1 LVFRDLALDRERLLQ
16 ESFARR
22 PDLRAAEAGREKARA
37 DLDLARA
44 NAWWDIAPQV
54 QYQRIGQDHTFGVG
68 LSIPLRVFDRNQGEI
83 ARTRAEVA
91 RADQVRDAMINQT
104 RAEIETAFAA
114 MLTEGEKVRRLGD
127 QYLPRAQRARETV
140 EFAYRRGGLSVLDLL
155 DAQRTYRETA
165 REHVRALGNYWSAVY
180 QLEAAVGGPL
190 EP

>member
-1 LVFRDLALDRERLLQ
+1 VQ
-16 ESFARR
+16 HN
-22 PDLRAAEAGREKARA
+22 PTLRAKEQEYEAT
-37 DLDLARA
+37 RA
-44 NAWWDIAPQV
+44 NEITAGLRPNPTASHAAEQ
-54 QYQRIGQDHTFGVG
+54 QDHTFGVG
-68 LSIPLRVFDRNQGEI
+68 LSIPLRVLDRNQGEI

-91 RADQVRDAMINQT
+91 RADQLRDAMINQT

-114 MLTEGEKVRRLGD
+114 MLTEREKVRRLGD
-127 QYLPRAQRARETV
+127 QYLPRTQRARETV

-165 REHVRALGNYWSAVY
+165 REHVRALGDYWSAVY